1 MNDERE
7 LEEQFKELFAL
18 ASWDEIRAALNWLIS
33 RMLVAANLA
42 ALAGVLFAGWSVGF
56 LMICYWAETLV
67 IGAYTILKMFVAARG
82 EYFEWIVMTLI
93 FILHF
98 GTFMAGHGAFVGLL
112 VAFLQIPMS
121 ANPTMEQIVEI
132 VLALLADP
140 WFKVAIAVM
149 LVSHG
154 VSFVQHVICRRELEP
169 RSVSDVM
176 MDPYRRVMVM
186 QLMIFL
192 GAALIMF
199 IGASK
204 PFAIA
209 LVLLKTVADIGAH
222 AKEHEQ
228 EELTHIQYPGG
239 RT

>member
-1 MNDERE
+1 MDDESE
-7 LEEQFKELFAL
+7 LQKQFNEQFGP
-18 ASWDEIRAALNWLIS
+18 ASWGEIRAALSWPSS

-98 GTFMAGHGAFVGLL
+98 GTFMAGHGAFVVLL
-112 VAFLQIPMS
+112 VTFLAIPIS
-121 ANPTMEQIVEI
+121 ANPTMEQIGEI
-132 VLALLADP
+132 VLPLLADP

-154 VSFVQHVICRRELEP
+154 VTFVQHVIRRRELEP
-169 RSVSDVM
+169 RSVSGVM
-176 MDPYRRVMVM
+176 MDPYRRVLVM
-186 QLMIFL
+186 HAMIFL
-192 GAALIMF
+192 GAVLIMF

-209 LVLLKTVADIGAH
+209 LVLLKTVADLGAH
-222 AKEHEQ
+222 AREHEQ
-228 EELTHIQYPGG
+228 EELDQVQFPRG
-239 RT
+239 RA